1 MSKKKIVLGIAV
13 TAVISSIL
21 TVIGLAVLLGLNGTR
36 AVDMARFIGVKRL
49 IETRYVNAVDSE
61 QLVDGAINGMVQ
73 SLGDPHSIYMKPDM
87 FKALKEHTAGAFSGI
102 GVTMGFKDNKVMIV
116 SVLEGTPG
124 EKAGLKA
131 NDEILAVDGTPVT
144 EYQPEEVSMHIRGE
158 IGTNV
163 TLTIRREG
171 SEDMDYTMARDT
183 ITIRTAKRRMI
194 DGTQLGYIR
203 IASFAENTGKEFK
216 EEYDQLEAAGMKGL
230 IIDLRQNPGG
240 LINSCVD
247 IADMVVPKGP
257 VVSVV
262 QRDGSKEEHDSSL
275 AESKYPIVVL
285 IDGNSASASEILAG
299 ALQDTGAATLVG
311 AKSYGKGSVQTVV
324 PLFHEDGIKL
334 TIAKYYTPNGR
345 CIDGIGIDPDV
356 EVQRNDSDTT
366 DVQLEKAQEVLQEK
380 VDNN

>member
-13 TAVISSIL
+13 TAILSSFL
-21 TVIGLAVLLGLNGTR
+21 TVVGLAALLGLNGTG
-36 AVDMARFIGVKRL
+36 AADMARFLGVKRL
-49 IETRYVNAVDSE
+49 IETRYVNAADSG
-61 QLVDGAINGMVQ
+61 QLVDGAISGMVQ

-87 FKALKEHTAGAFSGI
+87 FKALKEHTSGAFSGI
-102 GVTMGFKDNKVMIV
+102 GVTMGFKDNKVRIV

-144 EYQPEEVSMHIRGE
+144 EYQPEEVAMHIRGK
-158 IGTNV
+158 IGTEV
-163 TLTIRREG
+163 ALTIHRDG
-171 SEDMDYTMARDT
+171 SEDQDYTMVRDT
-183 ITIRTAKRRMI
+183 ITIRTAKGRML

-240 LINSCVD
+240 LINSCVE

-262 QRDGSKEEHDSSL
+262 QRDGSKEEYDSDL

-311 AKSYGKGSVQTVV
+311 TKSYGKGSVQTVV
-324 PLFHEDGIKL
+324 PLFHEDGLKL

-345 CIDGIGIDPDV
+345 SIDGIGIDPDV
-356 EVQRNDSDTT
+356 EVDFNAGDTT
-366 DVQLEKAQEVLQEK
+366 DVQLQKAQEVLKEK